1 MTFTQSR
8 RSMFMLELA
17 NDPFQGLP
25 SLETPR
31 EHSKG
36 KGPWR
41 ENNAEMRLLE
51 IESHHLA

>member
-1 MTFTQSR
+1 
-8 RSMFMLELA
+8 MFMLELA